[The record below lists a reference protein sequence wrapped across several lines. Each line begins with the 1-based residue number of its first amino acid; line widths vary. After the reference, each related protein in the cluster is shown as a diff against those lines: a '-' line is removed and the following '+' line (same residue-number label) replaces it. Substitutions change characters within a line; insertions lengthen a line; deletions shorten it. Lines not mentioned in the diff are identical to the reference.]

1 MTLLSQAFQF
11 RTAYEITEDNSS
23 HHLQRELIRE
33 EYVEFMG
40 AYNDAFFLKENPTQE
55 QKEHLLKELGDLVFV
70 CFQFAACMGWDLD
83 EAMDRIYVS
92 NMSKLGEDG
101 KPIRSVSGKVLK
113 GPNYA
118 PPNLSELVD

>member
-11 RTAYEITEDNSS
+11 RTAYEITKDNSS
-23 HHLQRELIRE
+23 HHLQKELIRE
-33 EYVEFMG
+33 EYLEFMD
-40 AYNDAFFLKENPTQE
+40 AYNDTFLAENSTQE

-83 EAMDRIYVS
+83 EAMNRIYVS

-101 KPIRSVSGKVLK
+101 RPIRSAAGKVLK

>member
-11 RTAYEITEDNSS
+11 RTAYGVTTENSS
-23 HHLQRELIRE
+23 HTLQKNLIKE
-33 EYVEFMG
+33 EYQEFME
-40 AYNDAFFLKENPTQE
+40 AYREAFLIDNPAQD

-70 CFQFAACMGWDLD
+70 CYQFAACMGWDLD
-83 EAMDRIYVS
+83 EAMNRIFLS

-101 KPIRSVSGKVLK
+101 RPIRSATGKVLK

-118 PPNLSELVD
+118 PPNLLELI